1 MSRRKDRER
10 AQSGIIFRDGH
21 LVNAE
26 EWYKA
31 HPNKETLRQQ
41 ASAKQAEVDKAV
53 ADLMR
58 EKELGKRGILI
69 VKDGQVLDPKDT
81 DAVLAEAEPYYCSK
95 CKVTHRKGKI
105 HQDHHQYAS
114 QIAVA

>member
-10 AQSGIIFRDGH
+10 AESGLIFRNGG
-21 LVNAE
+21 LVRKE
-26 EWYKA
+26 DWYAA
-31 HPNKETLRQQ
+31 HPTSEMKK
-41 ASAKQAEVDKAV
+41 AKQVEVDKAV

-81 DAVLAEAEPYYCSK
+81 SAVLAEAEPYYCSK

-105 HQDHHQYAS
+105 HQEHHQYAS
-114 QIAVA
+114 QIAVV

>member
-31 HPNKETLRQQ
+31 HPTREM
-41 ASAKQAEVDKAV
+41 KQATQAGVDKAV

-58 EKELGKRGILI
+58 EKELGKRGIII
-69 VKDGQVLDPKDT
+69 VKDGQILDPKDT

-105 HQDHHQYAS
+105 FIDHHQYAS
-114 QIAVA
+114 QVAVV